1 MTTLT
6 PPDRA
11 RCQADKRVGNPFAL
25 GNPPRWE
32 QCKEVPVVVIYEKQ
46 PGPDGLK
53 GSMSLCAACKEEFL
67 KKYGNDFADEVPIL
81 LRGSNAHPA

>member
-25 GNPPRWE
+25 GNLPRWKRE
-32 QCKEVPVVVIYEKQ
+32 FERFRELYLCLITTS
-46 PGPDGLK
+46 GLRSK
-53 GSMSLCAACKEEFL
+53 TWL
-67 KKYGNDFADEVPIL
+67 
-81 LRGSNAHPA
+81 

>member
-32 QCKEVPVVVIYEKQ
+32 QCKEVPAVVEYVER
-46 PGPDGLK
+46 GR
-53 GSMSLCAACKEEFL
+53 SLHMR
-67 KKYGNDFADEVPIL
+67 V
-81 LRGSNAHPA
+81 